1 MVPAYVLMNWSC
13 YFFDFRDKCVHVI
26 DPLFNKAQAKLF
38 MQLHQENVTKVAAA
52 VANCIEKYF
61 ENWNHNMHEWDV
73 KFVQPTVVD
82 ATS

>member
-1 MVPAYVLMNWSC
+1 
-13 YFFDFRDKCVHVI
+13 
-26 DPLFNKAQAKLF
+26 